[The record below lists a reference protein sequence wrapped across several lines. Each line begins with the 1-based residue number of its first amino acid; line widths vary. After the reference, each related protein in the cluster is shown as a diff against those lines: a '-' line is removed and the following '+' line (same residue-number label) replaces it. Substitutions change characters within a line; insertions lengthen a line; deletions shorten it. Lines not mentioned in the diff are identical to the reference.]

1 MCYAHFSFRMR
12 VKKLP
17 KILALHLKRFKYMEQ
32 LQRYAKLSYRVVFPF
47 ELRLFNTVSMSSSA
61 CTKSM
66 FLSINKGI
74 TSESKI
80 QDKDRSIM
88 HVNSFLHA
96 AGGYFLE
103 SPNNYLVT
111 RISLLLTL
119 SSNDFPHSSYSF
131 WSRMVFGC

>member
-1 MCYAHFSFRMR
+1 MKGTSEGQTSVNRTS
-12 VKKLP
+12 KLMTLLTT
-17 KILALHLKRFKYMEQ
+17 I
-32 LQRYAKLSYRVVFPF
+32 
-47 ELRLFNTVSMSSSA
+47 
-61 CTKSM
+61 
-66 FLSINKGI
+66 
-74 TSESKI
+74 ESKI